1 MVMNYS
7 ILFIP
12 ILFVSEHDAP
22 SIEATALLSGSLLR
36 KRTVIMGFKQS
47 LIDNNS
53 IQLHANAANW
63 RDAIKIGTDM
73 LIASGAI
80 KPAYHDAI
88 ISSVEKLGPYIC
100 IAPNLALPHARPE
113 DGVIRTAFA
122 LVTLEKPIVFDGE
135 DEPVD
140 VLITL
145 AGSSSDEHMEGLM
158 EVTQVLDDENSE
170 TGVDLN
176 KLRQCHTADDVYR
189 VIDEALAKNA

>member
-1 MVMNYS
+1 
-7 ILFIP
+7 
-12 ILFVSEHDAP
+12 
-22 SIEATALLSGSLLR
+22 
-36 KRTVIMGFKQS
+36 MGFKQS

-53 IQLHANAANW
+53 IQLHANATNW

-80 KPAYHDAI
+80 KPDYHNAI

-100 IAPNLALPHARPE
+100 IAPHLALPHARPE

-122 LVTLEKPIVFDGE
+122 LVTLEKPIIFDGE

-158 EVTQVLDDENSE
+158 EVTQVLDDEDSE

>member
-1 MVMNYS
+1 
-7 ILFIP
+7 
-12 ILFVSEHDAP
+12 
-22 SIEATALLSGSLLR
+22 
-36 KRTVIMGFKQS
+36 MGFKQS

-53 IQLHANAANW
+53 IQLKASADNW
-63 RDAIKIGTDM
+63 RDAIKIGTDL

-80 KPAYHDAI
+80 KPTYHDAI

-122 LVTLEKPIVFDGE
+122 LVTLEKPVIFDGE

-158 EVTQVLDDENSE
+158 EVTQVLDDEDSE

-176 KLRQCHTADDVYR
+176 KLRQCLSADDVYR
-189 VIDEALAKNA
+189 VIDEALC

>member
-1 MVMNYS
+1 MSCS
-7 ILFIP
+7 ISFIP
-12 ILFVSEHDAP
+12 ILFVTNHVDASIDATAA
-22 SIEATALLSGSLLR
+22 SIEANIIQEE
-36 KRTVIMGFKQS
+36 VIMGFKQS

-53 IQLHANAANW
+53 IQLHANATNW

-80 KPAYHDAI
+80 KPDYHNAI

-122 LVTLEKPIVFDGE
+122 LVTLEKPIIFDGE

-158 EVTQVLDDENSE
+158 EVTQVLDDEDSE

>member
-1 MVMNYS
+1 MSCS
-7 ILFIP
+7 ISFIP
-12 ILFVSEHDAP
+12 ILFVTNHVDASIDATTA
-22 SIEATALLSGSLLR
+22 SIEANIIQEE
-36 KRTVIMGFKQS
+36 VIMGFKQS

-53 IQLHANAANW
+53 IQLHANATNW

-80 KPAYHDAI
+80 EPDYHNAI

-122 LVTLEKPIVFDGE
+122 LVTLEKPIIFDGE

-158 EVTQVLDDENSE
+158 EVTQVLDDEDSE